1 MKGKVKWYN
10 VPKGYG
16 FILGEDGTEYF
27 VHFTGLVKGT
37 KLFENDDVT
46 FDVADTE
53 KGKQAQNVQKL
64 GGSSA
69 PPERES
75 KTREEK
81 KEEAYSDNS
90 EYGEDNISE
99 DSDVSEYSDDS
110 SEDNSEGGFEEE

>member
-16 FILGEDGTEYF
+16 FILGEDGNEYF

-53 KGKQAQNVQKL
+53 KGKQAQNVQKV
-64 GGSSA
+64 GGSSV
-69 PPERES
+69 PPRRES
-75 KTREEK
+75 KKQEEK
-81 KEEAYSDNS
+81 QDETYSDNS
-90 EYGEDNISE
+90 EYSE
-99 DSDVSEYSDDS
+99 ESSSDDS
-110 SEDNSEGGFEEE
+110 EFSNDASEDKSEEDDEEE

>member
-16 FILGEDGTEYF
+16 FILGEDGNEYF

-53 KGKQAQNVQKL
+53 KGKQAQNVQKV
-64 GGSSA
+64 GASSV
-69 PPERES
+69 PPRREN
-75 KTREEK
+75 K
-81 KEEAYSDNS
+81 KQDETYSDNS
-90 EYGEDNISE
+90 EYSE
-99 DSDVSEYSDDS
+99 ESSSDDS
-110 SEDNSEGGFEEE
+110 EFSNDASEDKSEEDDEEE